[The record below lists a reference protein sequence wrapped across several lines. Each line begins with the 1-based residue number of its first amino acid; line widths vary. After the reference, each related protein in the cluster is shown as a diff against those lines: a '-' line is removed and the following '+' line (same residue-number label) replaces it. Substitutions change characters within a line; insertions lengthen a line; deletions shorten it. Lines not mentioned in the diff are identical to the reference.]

1 MEVTLMK
8 ANKFTVA
15 NLNDASKITQIKES
29 IHSHDGINAV
39 RFDMQA
45 GTVTVDY
52 DDGKYTESDIR
63 NLVNSAGLNV
73 IETK

>member
-1 MEVTLMK
+1 MK

-29 IHSHDGINAV
+29 IHSRDGINAV
-39 RFDMQA
+39 RVDMHA

-52 DDGKYTESDIR
+52 DDERYSENDIK
-63 NLVNSAGLNV
+63 NLVSATGLDV
-73 IETK
+73 IEIR